1 MIVKVNKSANIIII
15 VITIIFVFGVVFG
28 PLKRVHAAFAYRSAR
43 EQNCR
48 VLFQPSG
55 GDDDPPTYTLLIQR
69 SKKKRTNRGGYN
81 RPK

>member
-55 GDDDPPTYTLLIQR
+55 GDDDLYSTYTKIEEEEDEPR
-69 SKKKRTNRGGYN
+69 RI
-81 RPK
+81 